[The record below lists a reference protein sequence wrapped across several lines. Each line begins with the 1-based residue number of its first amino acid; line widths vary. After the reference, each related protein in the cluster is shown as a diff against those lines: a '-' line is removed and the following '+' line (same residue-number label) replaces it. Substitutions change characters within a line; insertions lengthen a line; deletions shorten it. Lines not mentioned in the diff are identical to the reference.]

1 MANVED
7 YVARIEETCGEEKS
21 LIVTFKYDRKDEVI
35 RKILKKAKMEKSV
48 SGIIFELM
56 FGNASFRLYSSGKAI
71 FRNLK
76 DKNELKNILSSLLS

>member
-21 LIVTFKYDRKDEVI
+21 LIVTFKYDRKDEAI
-35 RKILKKAKMEKSV
+35 KKILKNAKMEKTI
-48 SGIIFELM
+48 SGIIFELK
-56 FGNASFRLYSSGKAI
+56 FGDASFRLYSSGKAI

-76 DKNELKNILSSLLS
+76 DKNELKNVLSNLLL